1 MVFAGQQAP
10 GATRNI
16 PSSIPGK
23 AASIMRRNG
32 AAKRAFNQVF

>member
-32 AAKRAFNQVF
+32 CGETGF